1 METSEKLLQKKKK
14 NSGNI
19 SVSKKKKE
27 RERKRNTWNKNIVA
41 LFFILQSLNG
51 RFYAGRVITAETY
64 DGVTKYDVQ
73 ETEEEM
79 EKRLQEWEKFIGG
92 DDDEE
97 EESSAESNQT

>member
-1 METSEKLLQKKKK
+1 M
-14 NSGNI
+14 
-19 SVSKKKKE
+19 
-27 RERKRNTWNKNIVA
+27 
-41 LFFILQSLNG
+41 LFFFNLQSLNG

-79 EKRLQEWEKFIGG
+79 EKRIQEWGRFISG

-97 EESSAESNQT
+97 EEGGAKSNQT

>member
-1 METSEKLLQKKKK
+1 MSL
-14 NSGNI
+14 
-19 SVSKKKKE
+19 KE
-27 RERKRNTWNKNIVA
+27 RKKPGTIM
-41 LFFILQSLNG
+41 LFFFNLQALNG

-79 EKRLQEWEKFIGG
+79 EKRIQEWERFISG

-97 EESSAESNQT
+97 EEGGAKSNQT

>member
-1 METSEKLLQKKKK
+1 MQ
-14 NSGNI
+14 
-19 SVSKKKKE
+19 
-27 RERKRNTWNKNIVA
+27 A
-41 LFFILQSLNG
+41 LNG